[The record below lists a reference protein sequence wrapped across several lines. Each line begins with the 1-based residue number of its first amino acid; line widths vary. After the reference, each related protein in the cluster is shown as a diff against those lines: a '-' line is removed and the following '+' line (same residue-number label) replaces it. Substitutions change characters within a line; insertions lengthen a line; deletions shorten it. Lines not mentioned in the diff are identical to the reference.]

1 MAVNPN
7 QSQVQ
12 SVGDFSAVFSHPL
25 LAAGAAVSL
34 VGFKLEGAILDGEQ
48 SIDNAKVVPLIGGV
62 VVILTNTVLSG
73 ILTWTCVETTG
84 DPLQGDVVAISRF
97 LQNLGDNIGG
107 TLRVS
112 WGQNG
117 EIRARTFTNCVVQ
130 RVKSIA
136 IAGNDVPDV
145 GVKWVYGRYTTT

>member
-1 MAVNPN
+1 MPVNPN

-12 SVGDFSAVFSHPL
+12 SVGDFSAVFQHPL
-25 LAAGAAVSL
+25 LAANAAVSL

-48 SIDNAKVVPLIGGV
+48 SIDNAKIVPLIGGI

-73 ILTWTCVETTG
+73 TLTWTTVGTTD

-97 LQNLGDNIGG
+97 LQSLGDNIGG
-107 TLRVS
+107 ILRVS

-117 EIRARTFTNCVVQ
+117 ATRVRTFYQCVVA
-130 RVKSIA
+130 RAKSIA
-136 IAGNDVPDV
+136 LAGNDVPDQ
-145 GVKWVYGRYTTT
+145 GVKWVYARYE